1 MKPTKNQA
9 DAVRAYL
16 ASLNCDISHVQA
28 LEVLARGAGLRS
40 RHVKTADAAPATATA
55 PAAAPAAGPTA
66 QAHYAV
72 APQSQVHMLA
82 VELIRCGQELA
93 AASSAPDLAQ
103 LRRLREQLSQV
114 IHRQEYE
121 AIQARALAI
130 QQAYLASNCTSADVD
145 HAVEQLMRE
154 CGVMF
159 DTDRHAWS
167 FLMDE
172 PHEELETVW
181 LLELKSDLYGTTLFE
196 YGTPDER
203 EAGLKSLMEGA
214 EYLADNVTRSYYFIE
229 VPADL
234 EKGTPEYQEALL
246 SREFVGR
253 VGARD

>member
-40 RHVKTADAAPATATA
+40 RHVKTADAAPEAAT

-66 QAHYAV
+66 QADYAV
-72 APQSQVHMLA
+72 APQTQVHMLA

-103 LRRLREQLSQV
+103 LRRLREQLGQV
-114 IHRQEYE
+114 IHHQEFE

-130 QQAYLASNCTSADVD
+130 QQAYLASSCTSNDVD

-159 DTDRHAWS
+159 ETDRHAWS

-172 PHEELETVW
+172 PHEELETTW
-181 LLELKSDLYGTTLFE
+181 LLLVESDPFGQDMFE

-203 EAGLKSLMEGA
+203 EEGLKRLMAGA
-214 EYLADNVTRSYYFIE
+214 EQRADGITRSYYFIE
-229 VPADL
+229 VDADL
-234 EKGTPEYQEALL
+234 EKDSPEYLDALL
-246 SREFVGR
+246 SRDFVGR